1 VYQLWVF
8 IHLVGVFGF
17 LLAHGVSTTVALSLR
32 RERDPRRIASL
43 LDLSSWS
50 LAGFYG
56 SILVLLVG
64 GVTAGFLGHWWGQ
77 GWIWAALGVLV
88 VMMGA
93 MYGLATPYYKQ
104 LRLAVGASVPSG
116 RGRAAQPASPASG
129 VDVNAL
135 LRSSRPLVILGVGL
149 AGLLVILWLMLY
161 KPF

>member
-1 VYQLWVF
+1 MYQLWVF

-17 LLAHGVSTTVALSLR
+17 LLSHGVSTAVALSLR

-50 LAGFYG
+50 LVGFYV
-56 SILVLLVG
+56 SILVLLLG
-64 GVTAGFLGHWWGQ
+64 GITAGFLGHWWGQ
-77 GWIWAALGVLV
+77 GWIWAALGVLIL
-88 VMMGA
+88 MMGA
-93 MYGLATPYYKQ
+93 MYGLASPYYKR
-104 LRLAVGASVPSG
+104 LRLAVGASVPTG
-116 RGRAAQPASPASG
+116 RGRASPPAPPTPG

-149 AGLLVILWLMLY
+149 VGLLVILWLMLY